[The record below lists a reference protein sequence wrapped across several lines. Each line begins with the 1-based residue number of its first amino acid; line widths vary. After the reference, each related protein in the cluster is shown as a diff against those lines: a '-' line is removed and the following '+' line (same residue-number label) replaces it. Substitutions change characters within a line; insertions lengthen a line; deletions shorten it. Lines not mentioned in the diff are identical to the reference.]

1 MAVIVLIR
9 EHGLL
14 RGRLPRRRTCARFP
28 PGMTTS
34 ALCVTLAAPMDD
46 GRLADFDAWKRAVLQ
61 EIAQVV
67 VGQEE
72 ALEGLLIALFAQGH
86 VLLEGV
92 PGTAKT
98 LMVRSLAAAVGLE
111 FGRIQFT
118 PDLMPSDIVGTHVF
132 DLQGG
137 QFRLT
142 RGPVFTEVLLADEIN
157 RAPAKTQSA
166 LLEAMQ
172 ERQVSIDG
180 QRHALSEHFTVFATQ
195 NPVEHEGTYPLPE
208 AQLDRFLLKVRVGY
222 PTLEEEDQILARV
235 AADPAGG
242 DVSPIR
248 PVLSREQLRA
258 ARAVAAQVRVEDQ
271 VRRYIRDLMR
281 ATRGSPMIM
290 LGAGPRAGVHLLVA
304 SRWAAL
310 LAGRSFVTPDDV
322 RRMLMPVACHRL
334 VLSPEVELDGQTV
347 AEVMERIAT
356 SVDVP
361 R

>member
-1 MAVIVLIR
+1 
-9 EHGLL
+9 
-14 RGRLPRRRTCARFP
+14 
-28 PGMTTS
+28 
-34 ALCVTLAAPMDD
+34 MDD
-46 GRLADFDAWKRAVLQ
+46 GQLAEIDHLKRALLR
-61 EIAQVV
+61 EIATVV

-72 ALEGLLIALFAQGH
+72 ALEALLIALFAQGH

-98 LMVRSLAAAVGLE
+98 LMVRSLAAAVGLD
-111 FGRIQFT
+111 FARIQFT
-118 PDLMPSDIVGTHVF
+118 PDLMPSDIIGTHIF
-132 DLQGG
+132 DLQAG

-180 QRHALSEHFTVFATQ
+180 QRHALSEHFSVFATQ

-222 PTLEEEDQILARV
+222 PTLEQEDAILARV
-235 AADPAGG
+235 STDPSAG
-242 DVSPIR
+242 DVSAIR
-248 PVLSREQLRA
+248 PILSRQQLTA
-258 ARAVAAQVRVEDQ
+258 ARAVAAQVRVEAE
-271 VRRYIRDLMR
+271 VRGYIRNLMR

-310 LAGRSFVTPDDV
+310 LAGRAFVTPDDV
-322 RRMLMPVACHRL
+322 RRMLGPVACHRL
-334 VLSPEVELDGQTV
+334 VLAPEVELDGQTV
-347 AEVMERIAT
+347 EEVMDRIAT

>member
-1 MAVIVLIR
+1 MD
-9 EHGLL
+9 EGQ
-14 RGRLPRRRTCARFP
+14 
-28 PGMTTS
+28 
-34 ALCVTLAAPMDD
+34 LAE
-46 GRLADFDAWKRAVLQ
+46 FDQLKRAVLR
-61 EIAQVV
+61 EVAEVV
-67 VGQEE
+67 VGQEQ
-72 ALEGLLIALFAQGH
+72 ALEGLLIGLFAQGH

-98 LMVRSLAAAVGLE
+98 LMVRALAATVGLE

-172 ERQVSIDG
+172 ERQVTIDG
-180 QRHALSEHFTVFATQ
+180 QRHALSEHFSVFATQ

-208 AQLDRFLLKVRVGY
+208 AQLDRFLFKVRVGY
-222 PTLEEEDQILARV
+222 PTPEEEDQILARV
-235 AADPAGG
+235 SVDPSGG
-242 DVSPIR
+242 DVSVIR
-248 PVLSREQLRA
+248 PVLTRQQLRA
-258 ARAVAAQVRVEDQ
+258 AREVAAQVRIETH
-271 VRRYIRDLMR
+271 VRGYIRDLMR
-281 ATRGSPMIM
+281 ATRSSPMIM

-310 LAGRSFVTPDDV
+310 FSGRGFVTPDDV
-322 RRMLMPVACHRL
+322 RRMLGPVTCHRL
-334 VLSPEVELDGQTV
+334 VLAPEVELDGQTTL
-347 AEVMERIAT
+347 EVMERIAT
-356 SVDVP
+356 SVEVP

>member
-1 MAVIVLIR
+1 
-9 EHGLL
+9 
-14 RGRLPRRRTCARFP
+14 
-28 PGMTTS
+28 
-34 ALCVTLAAPMDD
+34 MDD
-46 GRLADFDAWKRAVLQ
+46 RPPEQNLAEFDQWKRALLD

-72 ALEGLLIALFAQGH
+72 ALEGLVIALFAQGH

-98 LMVRSLAAAVGLE
+98 LMVRSLAAAVGLD

-132 DLQGG
+132 DLQSGH
-137 QFRLT
+137 FRLT
-142 RGPVFTEVLLADEIN
+142 RGPIFTEVLLADEIN

-222 PTLEEEDQILARV
+222 PTPEEEDRILARV
-235 AADPAGG
+235 STDPSGG

-248 PVLSREQLRA
+248 PVLSRQQLSA
-258 ARAVAAQVRVEDQ
+258 ARAVAAGVRVEDH
-271 VRRYIRDLMR
+271 VRAYIRDLMR
-281 ATRGSPMIM
+281 ATRSSPMIL

-310 LAGRSFVTPDDV
+310 LAGRTFVTPDDV
-322 RRMLMPVACHRL
+322 RRMLAPVACHRL
-334 VLSPEVELDGQTV
+334 VLAPEVELDGQNPLD
-347 AEVMERIAT
+347 VMERIAT

>member
-1 MAVIVLIR
+1 
-9 EHGLL
+9 
-14 RGRLPRRRTCARFP
+14 
-28 PGMTTS
+28 
-34 ALCVTLAAPMDD
+34 MDD
-46 GRLADFDAWKRAVLQ
+46 GQLAEFDQRKRALLR

-67 VGQEE
+67 VGQESALE
-72 ALEGLLIALFAQGH
+72 ALLIGLFSQGH

-98 LMVRSLAAAVGLE
+98 LMVRALAAAVGLE

-132 DLQGG
+132 DLQTG

-180 QRHALSEHFTVFATQ
+180 QRHSLSEHFSVFATQ

-222 PTLEEEDQILARV
+222 PTPEQEDQILARV
-235 AADPAGG
+235 SADPGSG
-242 DVSPIR
+242 DVSAIR
-248 PVLSREQLRA
+248 PVLERAQLRTARELA
-258 ARAVAAQVRVEDQ
+258 ASVRVADD
-271 VRRYIRDLMR
+271 VRGYIRDLMR
-281 ATRGSPMIM
+281 ATRASPLIV

-304 SRWAAL
+304 ARWAAL
-310 LAGRSFVTPDDV
+310 LAGRVFVTPDDV
-322 RRMLMPVACHRL
+322 RRMLAPVTAHRL
-334 VLSPEVELDGQTV
+334 VLAPEVELDGQS
-347 AEVMERIAT
+347 ALEVVERIAT
-356 SVDVP
+356 GVQVP